1 MLSSNSEVHCVYIFH
16 TTKHEASF
24 ALLDFFLNVPVMD
37 STVYISHPHSKR
49 CAGVPPFHAPNVL
62 KS

>member
-1 MLSSNSEVHCVYIFH
+1 MLSANSEVHRVYIFH

-37 STVYISHPHSKR
+37 STVYISHPHPKR
-49 CAGVPPFHAPNVL
+49 RAGVPPSMPQNVL

>member
-1 MLSSNSEVHCVYIFH
+1 MFPVNYEVRHVSIFH

-37 STVYISHPHSKR
+37 STVYISPSPNQKM
-49 CAGVPPFHAPNVL
+49 CWSTPFHSPKMLN
-62 KS
+62 S